1 MSRLIAFV
9 FFLNLISSLGFA
21 QRLSNLEN
29 EEVKAAFSDLREL
42 EKTFGYND
50 YSLVEPLS
58 ELANLQ
64 TTMGSYVEANRSIDR
79 AIQLIR
85 RAGGLYSRDQ
95 LPYLR
100 QKIEN
105 LATSG
110 DWGNTRDQMEHIN
123 WFYLSKSDVTD
134 ASLVNDLLHLSGMHL
149 RGINEDFEMYQSYH
163 FRSAMS
169 LQWSALRVA
178 RINYGERDER
188 LVPITVSYT
197 HLTLP
202 TKRIV

>member
-29 EEVKAAFSDLREL
+29 EEVKAALSDLREL

-85 RAGGLYSRDQ
+85 RTGGLYTRDQ

-123 WFYLSKSDVTD
+123 
-134 ASLVNDLLHLSGMHL
+134 
-149 RGINEDFEMYQSYH
+149 
-163 FRSAMS
+163 
-169 LQWSALRVA
+169 
-178 RINYGERDER
+178 
-188 LVPITVSYT
+188 
-197 HLTLP
+197 
-202 TKRIV
+202 